1 MLKLLIWIVI
11 AWLAYTAWKNY
22 THRQRAA
29 ASPAP
34 QEPEQMVACAHCGV
48 YLPRAEVVQEA
59 GSHYCSAEH
68 AGLRR
73 PR

>member
-22 THRQRAA
+22 TRRQHAA

-34 QEPEQMVACAHCGV
+34 REPEQMVACAHCGV
-48 YLPRAEVVQEA
+48 YLPRADAVQEA
-59 GSHYCSAEH
+59 GGYYCSAEH
-68 AGLRR
+68 ARSRR